1 MTPPDAVLERRRA
14 GRWLAA
20 WAAMVFLIFPIGAA
34 TRLTESGLSIT
45 EWKPVSGVVPP
56 LTEADWQAEFA
67 KYQQIPEYRQLK
79 RGMTLGEFKGIFLW
93 EFVHRIWARLVGLAL
108 LGGLAVFL
116 ARRQLEPRMRRRLAG
131 LVVLTGLQ
139 GVMGWYMVQS
149 GLSLR
154 TDVSQYRLAAHLSL
168 ALLVYVVGVWTAA
181 DLLRGEPAAAPEAA
195 GLRRGALALAG
206 LTFLTAVAGAFVAG
220 LDAGKAYN
228 TFPLMGGRLVPE
240 GYLQL
245 TPWWR
250 NLFEHVPAVQFNHRL
265 LGIATVAAALALW
278 LVARRT
284 AVPRLA
290 ARLAGFAAIVAMLQV
305 SLGIMTLLLAVPIL
319 VAVLHQAGA
328 VALMTVAILLVHS
341 LRPLPA
347 PAVLGNP
354 TLAASA

>member
-1 MTPPDAVLERRRA
+1 MTSPAAVLERRRA

-34 TRLTESGLSIT
+34 TRLTESGLSLT

-56 LTEADWQAEFA
+56 LTDAQWQTEFA
-67 KYQQIPEYRQLK
+67 KYQQIPEYQQLN
-79 RGMTLGEFKGIFLW
+79 RGMTLGEFKRIFLW
-93 EFVHRIWARLVGLAL
+93 EFVHRFWARLVGLAL
-108 LGGLAVFL
+108 LGGLVVFL
-116 ARRQLEPRMRRRLAG
+116 ARRQLEPHIRRRMGG
-131 LVVLTGLQ
+131 LLLLTGLQ
-139 GVMGWYMVQS
+139 GALGWYMVKS

-181 DLLRGEPAAAPEAA
+181 DLLRGEPEAQP
-195 GLRRGALALAG
+195 GTSGVHRGAAALAG

-228 TFPLMGGRLVPE
+228 TFPLMGGRIVPD

-250 NLFEHVPAVQFNHRL
+250 NLFEHVPTVQFNHRL
-265 LGIATVAAALALW
+265 LGVATVVVALW
-278 LVARRT
+278 LWWSARRAPVPET
-284 AVPRLA
+284 AV
-290 ARLAGFAAIVAMLQV
+290 RLAGMAGLVALLQTG
-305 SLGIMTLLLAVPIL
+305 LGITTLLLAVPIP

-328 VALMTVAILLVHS
+328 VALLTLAILLMHS
-341 LRPLPA
+341 LRPILVRDA
-347 PAVLGNP
+347 LGNP
-354 TLAASA
+354 ALVTAP